1 MFWINFLFKLF
12 FVFVLYVFDFCFILM
27 IMIMMGSYIYII
39 LSSFGKVFL
48 IIERYNRKLCKLD
61 GINWYEFN

>member
-1 MFWINFLFKLF
+1 MFWINFLFKLI

-27 IMIMMGSYIYII
+27 IMIMSYIYII